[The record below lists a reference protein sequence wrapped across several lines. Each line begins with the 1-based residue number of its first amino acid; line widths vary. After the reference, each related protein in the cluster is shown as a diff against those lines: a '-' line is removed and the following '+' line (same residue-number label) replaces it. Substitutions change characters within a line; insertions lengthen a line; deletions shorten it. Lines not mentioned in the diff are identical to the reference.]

1 MVKQIERDEVRA
13 LLASGAQLVDV
24 LPEREYADEHLEG
37 AISIPAPALGP
48 DTVGAGRRDRRGVGD
63 CGGRACDAAP

>member
-13 LLASGAQLVDV
+13 LFAAGAQLVDV

-37 AISIPAPALGP
+37 AVNVPATAIGP
-48 DTVGAGRRDRRGVGD
+48 DTVGALRRDRPVIVYCYDRE
-63 CGGRACDAAP
+63 